1 MNNAIMSLC
10 IQMNLLSLVADGSD
24 GKRTALQS
32 RITNVSFEVLSTAI
46 DVLVR
51 KRVSLWQYN

>member
-51 KRVSLWQYN
+51 KRVSL